1 MADQQKQMLTIA
13 EAAAALDMSPK
24 WIRKNIHGGSLKA
37 IQDPADG
44 RKTWLIDFN
53 DLVKWQWRELKAR
66 GRGGI
71 RARYVISIQA
81 DEDVEAQLIELVSV
95 LPNATLKRGHDDA
108 EYLVDTRVKEDQ

>member
-44 RKTWLIDFN
+44 RKTWLIDF
-53 DLVKWQWRELKAR
+53 DELVRWQWRELKAR
-66 GRGGI
+66 GRGEV
-71 RARYVISIQA
+71 RSRYVLSIET
-81 DEDVEAQLIELVSV
+81 DEEVEAQLIEFVSA
-95 LPNATLKRGHDDA
+95 LPNATLKRGHETD
-108 EYLVDTRVKEDQ
+108 EYLVDTRVKEDS